1 MKKINR
7 YLLLFRLFRPE
18 IIKDFVTLLKQR
30 DALAKFEDNLP
41 DSIMPVASLKI
52 AGSVVEMSFAWIKTP
67 EGYDY
72 WNSINNAWRWKVRE
86 KYKINVE
93 LDECI
98 YKAFLGEEYN

>member
-7 YLLLFRLFRPE
+7 YLLLFRFFKPE
-18 IIKDFVTLLKQR
+18 IIKDFVIFLKQR

-52 AGSVVEMSFAWIKTP
+52 VGSIVEMSFAWIKTP

-72 WNSINNAWRWKVRE
+72 WNSINNAWRWEVRE
-86 KYKINVE
+86 KDKINVE

-98 YKAFLGEEYN
+98 CETFLGGEI